1 MANGSRIDR
10 GRFLR
15 DREYLLH
22 AVCAEFQKVDTYH
35 RGLITSS
42 NFAKALASLGLQY
55 GQPEVD
61 DLLQYCQVTDDG
73 YVHYKE
79 LSAFLSP
86 QQPRAKQSS
95 LKQTL
100 YPAEVA
106 APLPQDQHH
115 GFFVARTEDI
125 RKVYSLWERG
135 RISNDQFKDGLQSA
149 GAPSPLPEELDR
161 LLVTYGPARS
171 LPFSKLMYALQIDAN
186 DGRRARNVLGVPPA
200 VFSESRR
207 AGAAGGAPSELRF
220 HGSCLGPPSST
231 ASLCDELANPGSLRQ
246 ALSDFVDGLIPA
258 VTFRLQLQRFGVAL
272 TPELEKRIRTHES
285 DSSVRFQDFARLLL
299 RQESQLAR
307 EYDAAP
313 ASTPGTQRSGAT
325 TPRSDAPSR
334 PGGPLAPTA
343 GAPRSAAP
351 RGYPVTPPYYEPE
364 EPQRSI
370 DTELAGRAP
379 PGPAV
384 LKPPYAL
391 TDVEPGQRPGESQPA
406 ARLRPAVGGHGDIL
420 GWTQAEAEDRA
431 PSRSRRVPG
440 QKARQGAPASSFLQW
455 PMQVQ
460 QEAVERPGRR
470 LYGRAASASESA
482 PFGRSC
488 DVSSAGAG
496 SASARKAGAAPFG
509 TDRDLQLRRP
519 EDAGT
524 DEYRASLGLWR
535 R

>member
-10 GRFLR
+10 GRLLR

-307 EYDAAP
+307 EYDAVP
-313 ASTPGTQRSGAT
+313 GASTPGAT

-334 PGGPLAPTA
+334 RGGP
-343 GAPRSAAP
+343 P

-370 DTELAGRAP
+370 DTELARA

-384 LKPPYAL
+384 LPPYAL
-391 TDVEPGQRPGESQPA
+391 TDVEPGQSSNSRPESQP

-420 GWTQAEAEDRA
+420 GWTQAEEGQERA
-431 PSRSRRVPG
+431 PSRRRVPAP
-440 QKARQGAPASSFLQW
+440 ARAPASSFLQW
-455 PMQVQ
+455 PQAQVQ
-460 QEAVERPGRR
+460 QEAAPAERPGRR

-488 DVSSAGAG
+488 DASGGPGPGAAVTHA
-496 SASARKAGAAPFG
+496 ASAPFSGAVGSGGARKAPFG

>member
-10 GRFLR
+10 GRLLR

-35 RGLITSS
+35 RGLITSA

-55 GQPEVD
+55 GQPEVEE
-61 DLLQYCQVTDDG
+61 LLEYCQVTDDG

-100 YPAEVA
+100 YPAEVD

-135 RISNDQFKDGLQSA
+135 RISNEQFKDGLQSA

-200 VFSESRR
+200 AFSEGRRAGR

-246 ALSDFVDGLIPA
+246 ALSDFVDGHTPA
-258 VTFRLQLQRFGVAL
+258 VTFRLQLQRFGVPL
-272 TPELEKRIRTHES
+272 TSELEK
-285 DSSVRFQDFARLLL
+285 
-299 RQESQLAR
+299 
-307 EYDAAP
+307 
-313 ASTPGTQRSGAT
+313 
-325 TPRSDAPSR
+325 
-334 PGGPLAPTA
+334 
-343 GAPRSAAP
+343 
-351 RGYPVTPPYYEPE
+351 
-364 EPQRSI
+364 
-370 DTELAGRAP
+370 
-379 PGPAV
+379 
-384 LKPPYAL
+384 
-391 TDVEPGQRPGESQPA
+391 
-406 ARLRPAVGGHGDIL
+406 
-420 GWTQAEAEDRA
+420 
-431 PSRSRRVPG
+431 
-440 QKARQGAPASSFLQW
+440 
-455 PMQVQ
+455 
-460 QEAVERPGRR
+460 
-470 LYGRAASASESA
+470 
-482 PFGRSC
+482 
-488 DVSSAGAG
+488 
-496 SASARKAGAAPFG
+496 
-509 TDRDLQLRRP
+509 
-519 EDAGT
+519 
-524 DEYRASLGLWR
+524 
-535 R
+535 